1 MNKLN
6 KTYFL
11 AKFSFYVTS
20 FRLFC
25 WRLFAGYK
33 NKMIYGSTFRGY
45 ASQDKLFIQG
55 RISRYRHIK
64 NNPEASPL
72 EHLLDTIKRIFNTR
86 IPDVTCEIS
95 VLNHTF
101 LTTSNSA
108 GYFTLETNWPSPFYP
123 SCSCWLN
130 VEAEVKPPN
139 DFSIEKS
146 TMSGEILFVS
156 NKQKFIVIS
165 DIDDTLLL
173 TGVKSLFYWKVVY
186 NTFLKNLEQ
195 RRGIP
200 GAPAFFQRLTQ
211 LKDQA
216 DWQTFVF
223 YISSTPRTLYDFVLT
238 WLDRCHFPK
247 GPILLKDFGLS
258 TLDKG
263 ASQRFKSKLAW
274 IKHVMSFFPT
284 IPFVLVGDSGEKD
297 FFLYQNLAKE
307 YPDMVKAILIRD
319 IPFLRSKDKLVKA
332 MDDFKNDVP
341 LCLFKDYKEARIW
354 VQKNIPELMDMNE
367 V

>member
-1 MNKLN
+1 
-6 KTYFL
+6 
-11 AKFSFYVTS
+11 
-20 FRLFC
+20 
-25 WRLFAGYK
+25 
-33 NKMIYGSTFRGY
+33 
-45 ASQDKLFIQG
+45 
-55 RISRYRHIK
+55 
-64 NNPEASPL
+64 
-72 EHLLDTIKRIFNTR
+72 
-86 IPDVTCEIS
+86 
-95 VLNHTF
+95 LNHIF
-101 LTTSNSA
+101 LTTTNSA
-108 GYFTLETNWPSPFYP
+108 GYFTLEINWPSPFYP

-130 VEAEVKPPN
+130 VVVDVKPMN
-139 DFSIEKS
+139 DFYFEQS
-146 TMSGEILFVS
+146 TLTGEILFIS

-173 TGVKSLFYWKVVY
+173 TGVKSMFYWKVLY

-211 LKDQA
+211 LKEHP

-297 FFLYQNLAKE
+297 FFLYQKLAKE

-341 LCLFKDYKEARIW
+341 LCLFKDYREARIW
-354 VQKNIPELMDMNE
+354 VQKNIPELMDVNE
-367 V
+367 I